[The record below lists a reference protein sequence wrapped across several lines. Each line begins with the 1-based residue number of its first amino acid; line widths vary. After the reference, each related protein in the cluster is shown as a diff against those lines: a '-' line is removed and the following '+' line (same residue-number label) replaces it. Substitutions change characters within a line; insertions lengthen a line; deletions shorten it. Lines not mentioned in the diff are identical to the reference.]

1 MRRISIFGSPKADQ
15 SQRASRDEDTES
27 MCSSSPQG
35 CNDFMRLRAECERK
49 LEDKTLEV
57 DTLEARLQSLETQ
70 LQQERAQTKDK
81 VARLT
86 RSIQQL
92 AEEKA
97 KLREVILGNSV
108 KQNISDEDIK
118 QRFANLR
125 QQIQALANNAAY
137 DLSLEQIFPRAL
149 GDVKIKWSSFSPA
162 DRVFYI
168 RSVIFGIIHRH
179 ILSRD
184 IFGLEDSRLSREHH
198 REMQLH
204 DALGD
209 FEGLLRENKVKGTL
223 ISDWR
228 LATLKCVESFR
239 PASRDRSA
247 ASSDI
252 WNALEA
258 FVRHGQDTL
267 KLRSEISQLC
277 DNAFTLRLLTRTS
290 DDRYQF
296 EIPKVGTEYDPE
308 KDFIDAYGVIGAGKE
323 SNIIAIPFCGALIKY
338 TVSGDT
344 EISCVLESAQVVVQA
359 KESKNSSYAT
369 GDLSTFSTS

>member
-209 FEGLLRENKVKGTL
+209 FEGLLRENKVKETL

-359 KESKNSSYAT
+359 KESKNS
-369 GDLSTFSTS
+369 